1 MLAFPNI
8 NPNVRNGIGDLPL
21 HTYVKKGL
29 SAKME
34 LLVTLLSSGLN
45 VKINALNA
53 DGNTALHIA
62 AQVRLY
68 SKNICVYLC
77 NNNMICLVYESIT
90 SSL

>member
-1 MLAFPNI
+1 MLAHPNI

-21 HTYVKKGL
+21 HTYISKGL
-29 SAKME
+29 TTRME

-53 DGNTALHIA
+53 NGNTALHIA

-68 SKNICVYLC
+68 SINICIF
-77 NNNMICLVYESIT
+77 M
-90 SSL
+90 

>member
-1 MLAFPNI
+1 MLALPNI

-29 SAKME
+29 SMK

-68 SKNICVYLC
+68 SKNICIF
-77 NNNMICLVYESIT
+77 M
-90 SSL
+90 